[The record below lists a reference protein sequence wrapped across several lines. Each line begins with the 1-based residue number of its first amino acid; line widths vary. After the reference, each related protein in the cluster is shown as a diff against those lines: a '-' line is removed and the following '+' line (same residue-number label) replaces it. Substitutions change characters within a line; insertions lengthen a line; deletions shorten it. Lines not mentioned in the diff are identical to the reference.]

1 MKKIIFLLA
10 LGVTIGFGYSAQAQ
24 KKTGYINSQE
34 LLETMP
40 EARKADS
47 SMSKFGKELEDQ
59 LRTMAADA
67 QTKYKAYIDGS
78 KTMSDAVKEVKEK
91 ELQDLQNRIE
101 EFRQGADEK
110 MGKKRQEL
118 FKPIL
123 DKAQKAIKDV
133 GAEGGYDY
141 IFDGAQLLY
150 AKDTENIMPQVKAK
164 LGIK

>member
-10 LGVTIGFGYSAQAQ
+10 LGVTLGFGYSAQAQ

-47 SMSKFGKELEDQ
+47 AMTKYGKELEDQ
-59 LRTMAADA
+59 LKTMATDA
-67 QTKYKAYIDGS
+67 QNKYKDYMDKG

-91 ELQDLQNRIE
+91 ELQDLQNRID

-110 MGKKRQEL
+110 MGDRKS
-118 FKPIL
+118 
-123 DKAQKAIKDV
+123 V
-133 GAEGGYDY
+133 
-141 IFDGAQLLY
+141 
-150 AKDTENIMPQVKAK
+150 V
-164 LGIK
+164 